1 MGWGTGM
8 MARYGPAGTLRQLAA
23 LGMLA
28 LSLGGC
34 STLGSMF
41 DQPSVTGPGPASTAA
56 APATD
61 FDNAMTR
68 GKANFAAGKYG
79 IALGQFE
86 QALQAQPNSVRA
98 LNAVGATYDQLCN
111 FGLADQYYMRAF
123 RIAPSSPDL
132 LNNIGYSHVM
142 RGDMAGAQSY
152 FALAKSLDPGNQ
164 VLEANLR
171 LAKPLQ
177 STIAANPAP
186 PAPQPPFDAPPPAPF
201 TAVYRT
207 AAPADTIPLFGETHF
222 VRVAPGVQM
231 LVTRPT
237 PPAATNLARAE
248 PAPPAE
254 VASAGRGPPAPGPSP
269 APAAVATVA
278 PPPVAPPLAP
288 KPPVV
293 AAAAVASDNPNII
306 LASAQ
311 TMAPPGGAAWPVPK
325 APSPALANA
334 GPAPARLAAVSTL
347 APTVDAPA
355 PTASAGKPN
364 VVLASAQTPLPVGAA
379 WLLPAPSAA
388 PANTRPAAPR
398 STSLSYAAAIGHP
411 GLRFVA
417 GVYLGAASGPA
428 AEPIQ
433 STSSVSV
440 DLGSLY

>member
-1 MGWGTGM
+1 M

-23 LGMLA
+23 LGTLA
-28 LSLGGC
+28 LSLAGC

-68 GKANFAAGKYG
+68 GKANFASGKYG

-98 LNAVGATYDQLCN
+98 LNAVGATYDQLRN
-111 FGLADQYYMRAF
+111 FDLADQYYMRAF

-171 LAKPLQ
+171 LAKPPQ
-177 STIAANPAP
+177 SMVAANPAP
-186 PAPQPPFDAPPPAPF
+186 PSAPQPPPFDVPPPAPF

-237 PPAATNLARAE
+237 PPAATNLARAQ

-254 VASAGRGPPAPGPSP
+254 VASAGRRPPAPGPSP

-278 PPPVAPPLAP
+278 PPPAAPRPAP
-288 KPPVV
+288 KPQVV
-293 AAAAVASDNPNII
+293 AAAAVASGNPNII

-311 TMAPPGGAAWPVPK
+311 TTALPVGAAWLQQAPK
-325 APSPALANA
+325 APAPAPVLANA
-334 GPAPARLAAVSTL
+334 GPAPAPLAAVSPL
-347 APTVDAPA
+347 APRVDAPA
-355 PTASAGKPN
+355 QTASAGKPA

-388 PANTRPAAPR
+388 PANTRPALPR